1 MEKNKEKM
9 LKRLGR
15 IIKKARIKKYK
26 SDRSLREFSR
36 DVDMSH
42 QAVKNIEN
50 GKVEPKKETLLKI
63 AHTLDLD
70 PDVILAKAARLD
82 DEIENLISEKSD
94 TVPQFLRTAKH
105 LTNEQWKEITEQ
117 VKKMDKDNN

>member
-1 MEKNKEKM
+1 
-9 LKRLGR
+9 
-15 IIKKARIKKYK
+15 
-26 SDRSLREFSR
+26 
-36 DVDMSH
+36 MSH
-42 QAVKNIEN
+42 VAVKNIEN

-63 AHTLDLD
+63 AHKLDLD

>member
-1 MEKNKEKM
+1 MDKNKEKM

-42 QAVKNIEN
+42 VAVKNIEN
-50 GKVEPKKETLLKI
+50 SMLDELVVTDTIPLRSEAKTSDRIRQLSVAGMLAESIRRI
-63 AHTLDLD
+63 AEGESLSSMFLD
-70 PDVILAKAARLD
+70 
-82 DEIENLISEKSD
+82 
-94 TVPQFLRTAKH
+94 
-105 LTNEQWKEITEQ
+105 
-117 VKKMDKDNN
+117 